1 MEISLSNDFT
11 TDNFFQIQRDSF
23 LYLRQLLKTYNNV
36 DGTVVRPF
44 IVLLYVL
51 SKVGY
56 LLSEEF
62 TYLLPLCTSDEYTEQ
77 IIDGI
82 RANRNH
88 SVSVDDIIINRLL
101 EMDNYQ
107 AALDK
112 FLSNTV
118 TENLICE
125 VGLNRKS
132 RNYDKTYLRLY
143 DELYSV
149 FVNHDNA

>member
-1 MEISLSNDFT
+1 M
-11 TDNFFQIQRDSF
+11 
-23 LYLRQLLKTYNNV
+23 